1 MEKLPNE
8 IVLNIYEYDGRYHA
22 NYKNILKQIIN
33 LNNWKKFERNHIKEL
48 LEVNQWIMSI
58 DEKCFYLNILDNYNK
73 YDFYYYYFKKFHKFN
88 LKC

>member
-8 IVLNIYEYDGRYHA
+8 IILNIYEYDGRYHT

-33 LNNWKKFERNHIKEL
+33 LNNWKEFERNHIKEL
-48 LEVNQWIMSI
+48 LEVNQWIMSF

-73 YDFYYYYFKKFHKFN
+73 YDFYYYYF
-88 LKC
+88 